1 MGIIVSTFPGIG
13 KTYFSNLYGDKIK
26 IADFSS
32 YNDFE
37 TLSERIIGVVDNN
50 DVVFVGHDNS
60 FRNALDERNL
70 DYDIFYPSKDRRKEF
85 LENMVR
91 KRALRNDIMML
102 DREFDKIVDRIDA
115 IESDN
120 CYKHKMEELGHFIGN
135 DAAIMQYINN
145 VEQNSKKNEQKP
157 SEGVEESPRGEEN
170 NETDEA

>member
-70 DYDIFYPSKDRRKEF
+70 DYDIFYPSKERRGEII
-85 LENMVR
+85 ENCVR
-91 KRALRNDIMML
+91 KREKPNRI
-102 DREFDKIVDRIDA
+102 REIDA
-115 IESDN
+115 NFNKWVDEIDNDESN
-120 CYKHKMEELGHFIGN
+120 YCHKHKLNSSGEFIGN
-135 DAAIMQYINN
+135 DIVLMSYVSSI
-145 VEQNSKKNEQKP
+145 SKKGDSNE
-157 SEGVEESPRGEEN
+157 
-170 NETDEA
+170 